1 MWSGHVCQTVKWR
14 HKKLFLS
21 KKSPIYGPAMDDF
34 DEAVLKEGRMTD
46 DFEPNFELGISSNT
60 GTPDIKSDNQSEV
73 VFDASL
79 QDSNKPTGSAP
90 SITEMNDESRG
101 RLTLR
106 LKKKLCKMIAVS
118 WEVSVPSGRVVKDR
132 AVSSEYPDFNIL
144 RRKRELMRFGKNIRN
159 TREKICLDLSITIS
173 KRILKRLGL
182 SGPLFSFYFSEFSFI
197 WPVFSL
203 GVPNWF
209 ADPR

>member
-1 MWSGHVCQTVKWR
+1 
-14 HKKLFLS
+14 
-21 KKSPIYGPAMDDF
+21 MDDF

-79 QDSNKPTGSAP
+79 QDSNKPTGSG
-90 SITEMNDESRG
+90 SSLTEVNDESRG

-118 WEVSVPSGRVVKDR
+118 SEVSIPSGRWKI
-132 AVSSEYPDFNIL
+132 SSENPDFDIS

-182 SGPLFSFYFSEFSFI
+182 SGPLLSFYFSEFSFI
-197 WPVFSL
+197 
-203 GVPNWF
+203 
-209 ADPR
+209 